1 MEMAFTGNCA
11 ISVDVP
17 ETDDSGDIGT
27 LFSEEAGLVIEVSEA
42 NADATIA
49 AYRSAGV
56 PYVEIGTASPGDSIK
71 DSVGGAEPCID
82 EKTTVLRDVWEATG
96 FQLEHRQRNPECVLK
111 KKLV

>member
-1 MEMAFTGNCA
+1 MTLMEMAFAGNCA

-17 ETDDSGDIGT
+17 EMDGSGDIGT

-56 PYVEIGTASPGDSIK
+56 PCVEIGNWNFFSWPFYQG
-71 DSVGGAEPCID
+71 
-82 EKTTVLRDVWEATG
+82 
-96 FQLEHRQRNPECVLK
+96 
-111 KKLV
+111 